1 MRFCLAKQKKSEQHV
16 LAWLNGISTGE
27 KMKNRISR
35 FSAIGAAL
43 ISCSAALLS
52 GCVAVPLDESIS
64 GYTCCNLR
72 SYDGWIS
79 SNNVQGGDLVAAGEP
94 ARFDQIKKNY
104 YLYGMIGGTE
114 LALRDDNARSKED
127 TLRWA
132 HRIIVAE
139 DPRPKLAAWPADVR
153 KAISYGRVFTGMT
166 REQVLMALGYP
177 APADTPDLNAESWL
191 YWTSVGDHPVDLHFG
206 KDQRLVSIVGRP
218 SAVRMIE
225 ALR

>member
-1 MRFCLAKQKKSEQHV
+1 
-16 LAWLNGISTGE
+16 
-27 KMKNRISR
+27 MKNRVSKFGKFGGWI
-35 FSAIGAAL
+35 AL
-43 ISCSAALLS
+43 AGAALLS
-52 GCVAVPLDESIS
+52 GCVAVPLVQPVS

-94 ARFDQIKKNY
+94 ARFEQIKKNY
-104 YLYGMIGGTE
+104 YLYGTIGGTE

-132 HRIIVAE
+132 NRIIVAE
-139 DPRPKLAAWPADVR
+139 DPRPKLAAWPSDVQ
-153 KAISYGRVFTGMT
+153 KAIRYGRIFTGMT
-166 REQVLMALGYP
+166 REQVLMSLGYP
-177 APADTPDLNAESWL
+177 SPADTPDLNADSWL
-191 YWTSVGDHPVDLHFG
+191 YWTSIGDFPVDLHFG

-225 ALR
+225 AVR